1 MRPPRP
7 TPARISPDLTE
18 RKYQHSKHTSSSSHY
33 DLKET
38 TKENYSNEPRPPEIN
53 SGNIY
58 AGPGPGS
65 MLAAFQTW

>member
-1 MRPPRP
+1 M
-7 TPARISPDLTE
+7 
-18 RKYQHSKHTSSSSHY
+18 
-33 DLKET
+33 
-38 TKENYSNEPRPPEIN
+38 N